1 MCLIWSNVASK
12 GKKKT
17 LVLKLDF
24 RKAFDTVSWDCLF
37 EVLKARGFDHKWL
50 QWMKA
55 LLKTAKTAI
64 LLNGIPGPWI
74 QIKRGLR
81 QGDPLSPLLLI
92 ILVDVLQQIIKKF
105 STQGW
110 LNHPIVADLPCPVI
124 QYAYDTLILIQ
135 GSSYQAQI
143 LKEILDVFLA
153 TTGLQINSLKST
165 FVPINLNEEDQ
176 TTISEI
182 LGCPITSFP
191 QTYLGL
197 PLSDSKLPRWVLYPL
212 LQSLDCRVDTLS
224 IKGATSGGR
233 LTLTKSILSAL
244 PSHLL
249 ACMKAPKWFYNE
261 IDKRR
266 RAYF

>member
-37 EVLKARGFDHKWL
+37 EVLKVRGFDHKWL

-55 LLKTAKTAI
+55 LLEIAKTTI

-105 STQGW
+105 PTQG
-110 LNHPIVADLPCPVI
+110 
-124 QYAYDTLILIQ
+124 
-135 GSSYQAQI
+135 
-143 LKEILDVFLA
+143 
-153 TTGLQINSLKST
+153 
-165 FVPINLNEEDQ
+165 
-176 TTISEI
+176 
-182 LGCPITSFP
+182 
-191 QTYLGL
+191 
-197 PLSDSKLPRWVLYPL
+197 
-212 LQSLDCRVDTLS
+212 
-224 IKGATSGGR
+224 
-233 LTLTKSILSAL
+233 
-244 PSHLL
+244 
-249 ACMKAPKWFYNE
+249 
-261 IDKRR
+261 
-266 RAYF
+266 